1 MNGLLRGAIS
11 GLAATLPM
19 TIAMEV
25 MHRRMGLTK
34 RYALPPRQ
42 ITAYVARSLGIR
54 DRLGVDEERVATMV
68 SHFGYGGSMGVPYAL
83 AEESIHLPPIVKG
96 AGYGLAVWA
105 GSYLGLLPRLGL
117 LSPAT
122 RHPPQRTALM
132 IAAHLVWGS
141 AMAIAVER
149 LKRRRGQA
157 RGEASPA
164 SPVSQRS
171 TRKIQPQ
178 SAASIC
184 S

>member
-1 MNGLLRGAIS
+1 MNALLRGAIS

-19 TIAMEV
+19 SIAMEL
-25 MHRRMGLTK
+25 MHRRMGFSK

-42 ITAYVARSLGIR
+42 ITANVAQSLGIR
-54 DRLGVDEERVATMV
+54 RRLGENEERVATMV
-68 SHFGYGGSMGVPYAL
+68 AHFGYGGSMGVPYAL
-83 AEESIHLPPIVKG
+83 VEEPIHLPPIVKG

-105 GSYLGLLPRLGL
+105 GSYLQLLPRLGL

-132 IAAHLVWGS
+132 IAAHVVWGS
-141 AMAIAVER
+141 ALAIANER
-149 LKRRRGQA
+149 LKRRRSQA

-164 SPVSQRS
+164 RPVSQRS
-171 TRKIQPQ
+171 TRKTPPQ
-178 SAASIC
+178 AAASTP